1 MVIFHSYVSLP
12 EGRLCLFFFI
22 FSGRIHT
29 LPLEIKPTQQGTW
42 ETISIYLTWTTLAV
56 MNQLWQ
62 WKILENPFVYSRSLI
77 FFHWNFHG
85 KWNSTCHVW
94 IPEGK
99 LIQQNLPR
107 PQLASGRDLLAETLW
122 WRHTGAGWLEYADFD
137 VFLAR
142 YAARLVAFYH
152 NKLFQFQIHHDN
164 DIEWWIHH
172 DNDIE

>member
-99 LIQQNLPR
+99 TDPTK
-107 PQLASGRDLLAETLW
+107 SSST
-122 WRHTGAGWLEYADFD
+122 
-137 VFLAR
+137 
-142 YAARLVAFYH
+142 AARFRQRPPGWNVVVTTYRSRVTWARWFRCFSCTLCSSVGRI
-152 NKLFQFQIHHDN
+152 LPQ
-164 DIEWWIHH
+164 
-172 DNDIE
+172 